1 MPSLRT
7 PDAPVR
13 GERTQVRLATS
24 DDADMLVAWHADP
37 EVARFWDGST
47 YTREEMV
54 ERLTRSEVDPYI
66 VEANGEPIG
75 YLQAWCNDDIPGVAG
90 LDMFLVPSARDRGL
104 GPDAGRALATWLL
117 GPGGVH
123 HVTVDPYV
131 ENERAVR
138 GWEKAGF
145 RRLAKAEPDDE
156 HTKPWF
162 LMVFGKP

>member
-1 MPSLRT
+1 LPPLRT

-104 GPDAGRALATWLL
+104 GPDAGRAGDLAPRSGRRPSRHCRSLCR
-117 GPGGVH
+117 
-123 HVTVDPYV
+123 
-131 ENERAVR
+131 ERAR
-138 GWEKAGF
+138 GSRLGEGRLPSAG
-145 RRLAKAEPDDE
+145 E
-156 HTKPWF
+156 
-162 LMVFGKP
+162 G